1 MSIGVEFVLK
11 ASTGAFTRGV
21 AAAENQLQGL
31 KGTLRSFGG
40 GQLAGALGIAGII
53 KGFSSALEGAQRM
66 REEAEKL
73 GKPIDDATRSVASYA
88 DGIDAAKSAIGEL
101 AIKGLSY
108 FTIAGE
114 NYGKLINRIRGV
126 SAEQEKQ
133 AEATAKAA
141 EDAEKRLAKSRE
153 ANSPEKLAAAE
164 KKLADARRDAAIAQ
178 ADGEEKIAGMI
189 ENQKRLQEEIA
200 ALGVNTVARKE
211 KEIELLGVENK
222 LIDEQAKQ
230 AEAKLK
236 RSREIADLQQKQAVA
251 SRNVE
256 DARAALRTEVLGDA
270 LPTIEELAGQGGDA
284 ANRAGAALQ
293 LERQANELIQYG
305 GGYKLDEAAMFRTQA
320 ADLRA
325 SLAGRVRGSESGS
338 LAADLSTALKTA
350 EGELATISKKLDG
363 IFKAQ
368 P

>member
-31 KGTLRSFGG
+31 KNTLKGFGG

-53 KGFSSALEGAQRM
+53 RGFSEILNSAQEARAELEKM
-66 REEAEKL
+66 
-73 GKPIDDATRSVASYA
+73 GKPIDDATRSVASFA
-88 DGIDAAKSAIGEL
+88 DGIDGLKEGIGEV
-101 AIKGLSY
+101 AIKSLSF
-108 FTIAGE
+108 FTRAGE
-114 NYGKLINRIRGV
+114 GWGMLINRIKGV
-126 SAEQEKQ
+126 TREQEIQ

-141 EDAEKRLAKSRE
+141 DEAEKNLAKSRE

-178 ADGEEKIAGMI
+178 ADGEQKIAGLV
-189 ENQKRLQEEIA
+189 EYQKKLQEEIA

-230 AEAKLK
+230 ADAKLK
-236 RSREIADLQQKQAVA
+236 RSREIAELQQKQAVA
-251 SRNVE
+251 SKNVE
-256 DARAALRTEVLGDA
+256 NARAALRTEVLGDA
-270 LPTIEELAGQGGDA
+270 LPTIDELANRSGDD
-284 ANRAGAALQ
+284 ANKANQIRD
-293 LERQANELIQYG
+293 LERRASEAIEFG
-305 GGYKLDEAAMFRTQA
+305 SGYKLDEAAMFRTQA

-325 SLAGRVRGSESGS
+325 SLAGKVRGSESGS
-338 LAADLSTALKTA
+338 LAADLSQALKTS
-350 EGELATISKKLDG
+350 ENELATISKKLDG